1 MRRFVK
7 PSYDEFCA
15 PTKKYAD
22 IIVPRGVEN
31 DVAINLII
39 CHIQVLNTNFEIKTF
54 GCRKKFDFFYLSI
67 FQDILKS
74 SGCSVNGNGVTNGDS
89 IDQKRPH

>member
-1 MRRFVK
+1 MSFFILIVNFLIFILRRFVK

-39 CHIQVLNTNFEIKTF
+39 CHIQVLNKNLNVGFSVEK
-54 GCRKKFDFFYLSI
+54 I
-67 FQDILKS
+67 FIS
-74 SGCSVNGNGVTNGDS
+74 
-89 IDQKRPH
+89 